1 MKGRETI
8 PVFFSTDDRYAP
20 YLAVAIASLAKNA
33 SKEFDYRLHV
43 LNCGLAKRNRN
54 RLLAL
59 AGGNIALEFAD
70 VRDYLI
76 RMGGRLHLRDYY
88 TAATYY
94 RFFIPDLF
102 PAYEKGIYLDCD
114 VAINGDIAEL
124 YGTDL
129 GENLLGAVTE
139 EVMTDIPTYGRYA
152 RTVLGLRPSEYFNA
166 GVLLMNLGKMRRT
179 GLLDRF
185 SALLDRRRFPVAQD
199 QDYLNLLAAG
209 SVTYLDAGW
218 NRTPFPYAPSEEPKL
233 AHYKMNFKPYID
245 VRGDRTDEALRK
257 IEELV
262 DAAVMLS
269 HHELKILHGRG
280 NGILRQN
287 IRQYLKTIPQV
298 KSINDED
305 IRFGGDGI
313 TVVKL

>member
-233 AHYKMNFKPYID
+233 AHYKMNFKPWHY
-245 VRGDRTDEALRK
+245 RGVSYEDCFWRYAEATPYYR
-257 IEELV
+257 ELLAEREAYSAF
-262 DAAVMLS
+262 DAARDDLQNAR
-269 HHELKILHGRG
+269 L
-280 NGILRQN
+280 LRLAEEETEKAETLAAEEY
-287 IRQYLKTIPQV
+287 RPAVYA
-298 KSINDED
+298 
-305 IRFGGDGI
+305 
-313 TVVKL
+313 